1 MTSQGDIV
9 PASWGSCL
17 FIYFF
22 LLLNKII
29 SNIMLKQLGFAVNS
43 YKQKSKIIIIS
54 HSREAVETLVQ
65 KHIGLQVPEGF
76 EFQ

>member
-1 MTSQGDIV
+1 
-9 PASWGSCL
+9 
-17 FIYFF
+17 
-22 LLLNKII
+22 
-29 SNIMLKQLGFAVNS
+29 MLKQLGFAVNS
-43 YKQKSKIIIIS
+43 YKQKSKIIS